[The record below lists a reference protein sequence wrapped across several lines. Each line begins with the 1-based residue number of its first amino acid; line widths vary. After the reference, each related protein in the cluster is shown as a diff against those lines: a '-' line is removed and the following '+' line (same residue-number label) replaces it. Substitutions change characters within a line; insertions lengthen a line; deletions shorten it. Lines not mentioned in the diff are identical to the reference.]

1 MRKGGQEE
9 ENDGQ
14 KEMDKREYED
24 DQEGSLE
31 YPVCHLGAGNLFFSC
46 VEYILL
52 FLPFVMIRTSCRMWL
67 QGGFS
72 ILRGEFLQAWYL
84 HPFIYGIGL
93 LTAVFVIRR
102 YILHK
107 ETGFFKE
114 MADLFFWQECLCFIS
129 TG

>member
-46 VEYILL
+46 VEYILT
-52 FLPFVMIRTSCRMWL
+52 LPAR
-67 QGGFS
+67 
-72 ILRGEFLQAWYL
+72 
-84 HPFIYGIGL
+84 L
-93 LTAVFVIRR
+93 L
-102 YILHK
+102 
-107 ETGFFKE
+107 
-114 MADLFFWQECLCFIS
+114 
-129 TG
+129 

>member
-46 VEYILL
+46 MEYILL
-52 FLPFVMIRTSCRMWL
+52 FLPVC
-67 QGGFS
+67 
-72 ILRGEFLQAWYL
+72 YD
-84 HPFIYGIGL
+84 YGISLSGMWAFKGGL
-93 LTAVFVIRR
+93 FYSEGESFCRHGTCIRLSMELVYWR
-102 YILHK
+102 QFL
-107 ETGFFKE
+107 
-114 MADLFFWQECLCFIS
+114 
-129 TG
+129 